1 MTNEVLNMVKHGLSE
16 IKFYFGYGMG
26 QEETDKTSNM
36 ELNILL
42 RSMPIHQQNILWMEY

>member
-26 QEETDKTSNM
+26 QEETDKTFNM
-36 ELNILL
+36 ELKILL
-42 RSMPIHQQNILWMEY
+42 CSMQIY